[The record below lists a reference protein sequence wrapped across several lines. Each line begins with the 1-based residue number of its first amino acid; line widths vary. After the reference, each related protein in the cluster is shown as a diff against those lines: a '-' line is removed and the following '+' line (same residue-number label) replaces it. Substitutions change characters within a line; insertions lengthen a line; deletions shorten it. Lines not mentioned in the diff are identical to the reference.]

1 MMRQGRFALLA
12 LWLIAVAAPAW
23 GATPLE
29 SVLPNGLRVLLIPEP
44 KAPVVTVQ
52 VWYRVGSRDE
62 VSGKTGLSHLMEHM
76 MFKGTERNGK
86 GEFSRLIAGRG
97 GTDNPFTSQDYTAYF
112 ETLAGD
118 QGELALELE
127 GDRERKS

>member
-1 MMRQGRFALLA
+1 MMRHGRFALLA

-23 GATPLE
+23 GAPPLE

-76 MFKGTERNGK
+76 MFKGTERHGK

-97 GTDNPFTSQDYTAYF
+97 GTDNAFTSEDYTA
-112 ETLAGD
+112 
-118 QGELALELE
+118 
-127 GDRERKS
+127 